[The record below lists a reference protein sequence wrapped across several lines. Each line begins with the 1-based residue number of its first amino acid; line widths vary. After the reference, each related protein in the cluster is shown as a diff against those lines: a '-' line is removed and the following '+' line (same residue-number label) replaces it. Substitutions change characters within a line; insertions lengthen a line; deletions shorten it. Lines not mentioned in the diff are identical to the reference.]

1 MDGRPH
7 GYSLL
12 HLAAGVGAQP
22 AVDFLLQCGADP
34 NGALWWGD
42 GGR

>member
-12 HLAAGVGAQP
+12 HLAAGVGAQR
-22 AVDFLLQCGADP
+22 AVAFLLQRGADP
-34 NGALWWGD
+34 NGALGRGD